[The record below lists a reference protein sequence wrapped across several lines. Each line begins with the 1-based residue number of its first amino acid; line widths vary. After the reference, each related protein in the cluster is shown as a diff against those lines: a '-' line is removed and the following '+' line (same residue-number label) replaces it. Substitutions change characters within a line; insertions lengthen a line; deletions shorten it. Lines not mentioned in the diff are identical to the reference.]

1 MGLVAPSGTGVTG
14 ESIYYRHRKKIW
26 VACKEMTEYIEL
38 GEPVEKLK
46 VKKVLSDK
54 QRENLAKG
62 RAVKQG
68 KISDDMEAK
77 SNKKLEARFDRLLE
91 LFDQVKMP
99 APEVQAKARAKRAPP
114 PTPESSD
121 DEESREPPIRV
132 IEKARPVVHVQ
143 PTKQIFF
150 SFK

>member
-1 MGLVAPSGTGVTG
+1 
-14 ESIYYRHRKKIW
+14 
-26 VACKEMTEYIEL
+26 
-38 GEPVEKLK
+38 
-46 VKKVLSDK
+46 
-54 QRENLAKG
+54 
-62 RAVKQG
+62 
-68 KISDDMEAK
+68 MEAK
-77 SNKKLEARFDRLLE
+77 ANKKLEARFDRLLE

-99 APEVQAKARAKRAPP
+99 APELQAKARAKRVVKPPP

-121 DEESREPPIRV
+121 DDETEEPPKKA